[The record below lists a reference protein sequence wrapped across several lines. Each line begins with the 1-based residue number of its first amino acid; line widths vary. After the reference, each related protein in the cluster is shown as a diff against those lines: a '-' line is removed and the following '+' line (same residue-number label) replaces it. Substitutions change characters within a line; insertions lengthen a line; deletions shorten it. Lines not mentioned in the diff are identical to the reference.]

1 MSDMLENHENDG
13 EKPQKKKM
21 KLSSGQESN
30 NNSDMSVIKVPK
42 LSTSILY

>member
-21 KLSSGQESN
+21 KLSTGPESN
-30 NNSDMSVIKVPK
+30 NNSDISAIKVLK
-42 LSTSILY
+42 LSTSVTY

>member
-1 MSDMLENHENDG
+1 MSDMLENHENEG

-30 NNSDMSVIKVPK
+30 NSDMSVIKVPK
-42 LSTSILY
+42 LSTSIVY